1 MSDDPI
7 RRFTLLVLHQAQED
21 HATRLVIGPTCSGD
35 MAIRYR
41 VGNQLCELSPPPAQ
55 IIPSVVAEIARLAG
69 SPEGTFPIKGNIDV
83 AYSGHHLKWQVYM
96 ASKDAECILTPTE
109 Q

>member
-21 HATRLVIGPTCSGD
+21 HATRLVIGPTCSGG

-41 VGNQLCELSPPPAQ
+41 VADQLCEFSPPPAH
-55 IIPSVVAEIARLAG
+55 IIPSVIAEIGRLAG
-69 SPEGTFPIKGNIDV
+69 SPEGTLPIEGTIDL
-83 AYSGHHLKWQVYM
+83 AFSGHRLKWQVAM
-96 ASKDAECILTPTE
+96 ASKDAECVLTPV